1 MELVRET
8 ERDLGNFGAVEVKKP
23 SKRKKKEFLLSEK
36 NLTFYKEKTDEKT
49 CDFDDCEFVYLFEKN
64 SKKIFWVDL
73 PTSSADSR
81 IDIVGG
87 VYVEEAFATLFYN
100 HKACN

>member
-1 MELVRET
+1 MVLCVVVC
-8 ERDLGNFGAVEVKKP
+8 LG
-23 SKRKKKEFLLSEK
+23 
-36 NLTFYKEKTDEKT
+36 
-49 CDFDDCEFVYLFEKN
+49 
-64 SKKIFWVDL
+64 SKKVKTLNDSL